1 MGVLAKVAQ
10 LRWVKVTLDLDSF
23 GGKARSAQ
31 SVDRDKPP
39 GARIRAAGSPNA
51 NIVR

>member
-23 GGKARSAQ
+23 GGKARSASSYLSSDLQ
-31 SVDRDKPP
+31 TDL
-39 GARIRAAGSPNA
+39 
-51 NIVR
+51 